1 MQEQERDMEQILLVA
16 KKVGMFMD
24 PAVKL
29 MGIGTIMLLTRF
41 ARMVKEGKLSRHEFK
56 DFQDFAKLT
65 EGKFTIMNLPVAN
78 EGTKWIGQHG
88 LQKEFKEL
96 QRLGIRYSLLPD
108 LDPSDAYLQIAIMDE
123 DKEKFSV
130 WYEAYLTKKLSGGEH
145 TLENLKSLT
154 QNHISIISLPLE
166 GSEQIFREDFQAL
179 GINYAILPDLKVGD
193 GQLQMMVADHDLQKV
208 EHWYKLHQED
218 VLKEGV
224 ELPDLNQID
233 MTTYQKTG
241 EMSSDDYIATENS
254 ELKALNQKYDQAAGT
269 LETSYFAKES
279 LIKSDES
286 TIYEAFENDLRYQK
300 FTINAETLVTPVCE
314 TVLGKREQKAMMDNG
329 YFLSRVPGTYG
340 KNVNYLLVPNSQVFC
355 SKDQKTYTA
364 FLKKDQK
371 PILFDGKF
379 QIVHYAERKST
390 EELFRTSYDL
400 SQREKELTQSIR
412 GHVPEQI
419 KKSMKA
425 PSVPVKVR

>member
-166 GSEQIFREDFQAL
+166 GGVNRFFEKIFRLWVSIMQF
-179 GINYAILPDLKVGD
+179 Y
-193 GQLQMMVADHDLQKV
+193 
-208 EHWYKLHQED
+208 
-218 VLKEGV
+218 
-224 ELPDLNQID
+224 
-233 MTTYQKTG
+233 
-241 EMSSDDYIATENS
+241 
-254 ELKALNQKYDQAAGT
+254 
-269 LETSYFAKES
+269 
-279 LIKSDES
+279 
-286 TIYEAFENDLRYQK
+286 
-300 FTINAETLVTPVCE
+300 
-314 TVLGKREQKAMMDNG
+314 
-329 YFLSRVPGTYG
+329 
-340 KNVNYLLVPNSQVFC
+340 
-355 SKDQKTYTA
+355 
-364 FLKKDQK
+364 
-371 PILFDGKF
+371 
-379 QIVHYAERKST
+379 
-390 EELFRTSYDL
+390 RT
-400 SQREKELTQSIR
+400 
-412 GHVPEQI
+412 
-419 KKSMKA
+419 
-425 PSVPVKVR
+425 